1 MNNSQDSGHM
11 LGRSN
16 VLVTGAAGGIGRGI
30 VEAFAATGARVVIA
44 DRDNALAEKA
54 AAEIAER
61 FPQAQVVA
69 EYMDV
74 TDVPQTQSAIAAIDR
89 EYPLDVVVCNA
100 GVAIQKPTV
109 DMTEQDFDRLF
120 NVNVKGVYFV
130 MQEALRVMLQRG
142 NGSIIT
148 ISSTSGFTASTGP
161 MSAYDASKAAVRLM
175 TASAAKE
182 AAALG
187 VRVNSVAPGT
197 VQTALTLDL
206 ASADALATLG
216 AQRVPMGRLGL
227 PSEIGDACVFLASP
241 QASYITG
248 QTLAVDGGWL
258 A

>member
-1 MNNSQDSGHM
+1 
-11 LGRSN
+11 
-16 VLVTGAAGGIGRGI
+16 
-30 VEAFAATGARVVIA
+30 
-44 DRDNALAEKA
+44 
-54 AAEIAER
+54 
-61 FPQAQVVA
+61 
-69 EYMDV
+69 
-74 TDVPQTQSAIAAIDR
+74 
-89 EYPLDVVVCNA
+89 
-100 GVAIQKPTV
+100 
-109 DMTEQDFDRLF
+109 
-120 NVNVKGVYFV
+120 
-130 MQEALRVMLQRG
+130 
-142 NGSIIT
+142 
-148 ISSTSGFTASTGP
+148 